1 MLEVTFAAAARVRV
15 AARAAGVDGVPGVRF
30 RWAPEHGG
38 AGFELVVEDRR
49 EPGDEVFEAR
59 GIRFYLDGETASK
72 IDGGTLDLE
81 GVELVVRS
89 PAQGR

>member
-30 RWAPEHGG
+30 RRAAERGEG
-38 AGFELVVEDRR
+38 LELVVEDRR

-89 PAQGR
+89 PTQGR